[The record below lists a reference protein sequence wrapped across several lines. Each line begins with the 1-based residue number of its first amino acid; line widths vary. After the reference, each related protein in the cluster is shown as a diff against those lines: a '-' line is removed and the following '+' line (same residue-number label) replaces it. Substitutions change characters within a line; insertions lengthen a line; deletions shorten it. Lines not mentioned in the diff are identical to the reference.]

1 MLWTTLISF
10 ILKHWMDAFNYHLS
24 FLLLI
29 FFICFRQCLL
39 NIYVICNNRSLSL
52 NIKLEY
58 KEMHSLITRE
68 ELRFNVAFQ
77 TLRLNISV
85 GQLFIPRLSNNSLV
99 LLSALSPTS
108 VTYYLGDSWFLRFI
122 YIKKNVTFD
131 FQAFHVGRSD
141 YSTRNTARYLFW
153 VDVCIFS
160 VRFSE
165 VCLFSWYR

>member
-1 MLWTTLISF
+1 
-10 ILKHWMDAFNYHLS
+10 MDAFNYHLS

-68 ELRFNVAFQ
+68 ELRFIVAFQ

-85 GQLFIPRLSNNSLV
+85 GRLFIPRISNNSLV

>member
-68 ELRFNVAFQ
+68 ELRFIVAFQ

-122 YIKKNVTFD
+122 YIKKKCD
-131 FQAFHVGRSD
+131 FWFPSFPRWKVRLFYEEYCKIFILGRCM
-141 YSTRNTARYLFW
+141 YLL
-153 VDVCIFS
+153 
-160 VRFSE
+160 SE
-165 VCLFSWYR
+165 VQWGVFIFMI

>member
-1 MLWTTLISF
+1 
-10 ILKHWMDAFNYHLS
+10 MDAFNYHLS

-85 GQLFIPRLSNNSLV
+85 GRLFIPRLSNNSLV

-108 VTYYLGDSWFLRFI
+108 VIYYLSDSSFLRFI
-122 YIKKNVTFD
+122 
-131 FQAFHVGRSD
+131 
-141 YSTRNTARYLFW
+141 
-153 VDVCIFS
+153 
-160 VRFSE
+160 
-165 VCLFSWYR
+165 

>member
-1 MLWTTLISF
+1 
-10 ILKHWMDAFNYHLS
+10 MDAFNYHLS

-68 ELRFNVAFQ
+68 ELRFIVAFQ

>member
-1 MLWTTLISF
+1 
-10 ILKHWMDAFNYHLS
+10 MDAFNYHLS

-108 VTYYLGDSWFLRFI
+108 VIYYLGDSWFLRFI

-141 YSTRNTARYLFW
+141 YSTRNTARYLLW

>member
-1 MLWTTLISF
+1 
-10 ILKHWMDAFNYHLS
+10 MDAFNYHLS

-52 NIKLEY
+52 NVKLEY

-68 ELRFNVAFQ
+68 ELRFIVAFQ

>member
-1 MLWTTLISF
+1 
-10 ILKHWMDAFNYHLS
+10 MDAFNYHLS

>member
-68 ELRFNVAFQ
+68 ELRFIVAFQ

-165 VCLFSWYR
+165 MCLFSWYR

>member
-1 MLWTTLISF
+1 M
-10 ILKHWMDAFNYHLS
+10 
-24 FLLLI
+24 LLI
-29 FFICFRQCLL
+29 IIYHFFSSFNILCFRQCLL

-85 GQLFIPRLSNNSLV
+85 GRLFIPRLSNNSLV

-108 VTYYLGDSWFLRFI
+108 VIYYLSDSSFLRFI
-122 YIKKNVTFD
+122 
-131 FQAFHVGRSD
+131 
-141 YSTRNTARYLFW
+141 
-153 VDVCIFS
+153 
-160 VRFSE
+160 
-165 VCLFSWYR
+165 

>member
-1 MLWTTLISF
+1 
-10 ILKHWMDAFNYHLS
+10 MDAFNYHLS

-85 GQLFIPRLSNNSLV
+85 GRLFIPRLSNNSLV

>member
-85 GQLFIPRLSNNSLV
+85 GRLFIPRISNNSLV

>member
-85 GQLFIPRLSNNSLV
+85 GRLFIPRISNNSLV

-131 FQAFHVGRSD
+131 FQAFHIGRSD

>member
-68 ELRFNVAFQ
+68 ELRFIVAFQ